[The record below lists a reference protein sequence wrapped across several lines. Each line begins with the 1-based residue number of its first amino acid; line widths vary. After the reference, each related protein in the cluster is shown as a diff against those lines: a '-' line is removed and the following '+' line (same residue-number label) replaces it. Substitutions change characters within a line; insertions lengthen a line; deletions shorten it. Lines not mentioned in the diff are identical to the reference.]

1 MLIYGGGGRKTQIV
15 RAETLIVHLALY
27 LIFITMSKTKHPG
40 NMVLLTQKVNTL
52 FTYLPN

>member
-1 MLIYGGGGRKTQIV
+1 MGGGGGRKTQIM